1 MASFRPFTPR
11 LTAGTHNPKPYISEK
26 ARQRPVRV
34 IPADDRAEMEAG
46 HLTSSGSLFSSNM
59 LVSRPGASSKD
70 SYDGGSYGSS
80 YGNSGS
86 YEAAP
91 AYQAAP
97 ASESEADTTEAPADT
112 TGGEFTAFDDSL
124 PTDDL
129 R

>member
-11 LTAGTHNPKPYISEK
+11 STPGTHNPKPYISEK

-46 HLTSSGSLFSSNM
+46 HLTASGSLFSSNM
-59 LVSRPGASSKD
+59 LLSRPGASSKD
-70 SYDGGSYGSS
+70 SYDGASYGGGSS
-80 YGNSGS
+80 YES
-86 YEAAP
+86 AA

-97 ASESEADTTEAPADT
+97 ASESEADTNEAPADT
-112 TGGEFTAFDDSL
+112 AGGEFTAFGDSSS
-124 PTDDL
+124 TDDL